1 MTSQRPEWRAHA
13 VPACASWPQGS
24 SGVVGFDPLPHDSRA
39 GQRFNAEIITAIALG
54 Q

>member
-1 MTSQRPEWRAHA
+1 MTSQRPEWRAH
-13 VPACASWPQGS
+13 ASWPQGS